1 MKFVVNLADLEVA
14 VESESTESLEDRKLD
29 PDNLSVTVPL
39 SPKERTTDL

>member
-14 VESESTESLEDRKLD
+14 VEESTESLEDRKLD

>member
-29 PDNLSVTVPL
+29 LDNLSVTVPL
-39 SPKERTTDL
+39 SPKERMTDL